1 MDHEIH
7 INNGAK
13 DARPIVFHLLPGEET
28 IFNLKVINH
37 GQPANI
43 SLAASS
49 PLFKAVRLRKPDHH
63 VVAEEIIPVLARMPA
78 DKSRLDGE
86 IILSAGGRES
96 RVPITL
102 LRDSE
107 NPDRD
112 DPGLQGN
119 GDSRED
125 IVYDEDGE
133 GAEEHGDDGES
144 EDESGRAGLDW
155 GEDEEGVARTEG
167 KQARRISFSSDADL
181 QRYRSARSRGRRGLA
196 AAHSDDGV
204 GKDAEEERD
213 FIPHYRTRIDDSFL
227 DKGGRQER
235 PGSDR
240 LKAGLIAGNDE
251 DGPEEWG
258 IKKEMDDPA
267 EEEGDKAVKPAGEWE
282 QGPPGHE
289 EAWLGYRQ
297 DADSESLEIIHQA
310 ERDELNLLEQGE
322 HDAKEGY
329 DNGEGRQDDAGKGS
343 SSYALLE
350 RMSDLSLAGS
360 IHAVPVLLLL
370 TLIASLV
377 LTFITGIIPEFP
389 GALASS
395 ILMVTLIIYGASRL
409 LKA

>member
-7 INNGAK
+7 INNGGR

-37 GQPANI
+37 GQPVNI
-43 SLAASS
+43 SLVASS

-63 VVAEEIIPVLARMPA
+63 VVAEEIIPILARMPA
-78 DKSRLDGE
+78 DKNRLDGE

-112 DPGLQGN
+112 EPELPGN
-119 GDSRED
+119 GDFGED
-125 IVYDEDGE
+125 IVYDEDIDE
-133 GAEEHGDDGES
+133 AEENGDDRES
-144 EDESGRAGLDW
+144 EDESGRPGRDW
-155 GEDEEGVARTEG
+155 GEDEEGIERTEG
-167 KQARRISFSSDADL
+167 KQARRISFSRDADL
-181 QRYRSARSRGRRGLA
+181 QRYRSARGRGKLGLA
-196 AAHSDDGV
+196 DVGSDDVV
-204 GKDAEEERD
+204 GKDAEEDRD
-213 FIPHYRTRIDDSFL
+213 FKPHYRTRIDDSFL
-227 DKGGRQER
+227 KKGGRHELL
-235 PGSDR
+235 GSDGP
-240 LKAGLIAGNDE
+240 KAGLIAGNGE
-251 DGPEEWG
+251 DGPEGWG
-258 IKKEMDDPA
+258 TKKEMDEPA
-267 EEEGDKAVKPAGEWE
+267 EEGEKAVKPAGEWE

-310 ERDELNLLEQGE
+310 EKDELNLLEEGE
-322 HDAKEGY
+322 HEARQGY
-329 DNGEGRQDDAGKGS
+329 DKGEGRQDDAERRS
-343 SSYALLE
+343 SPYALLE

-370 TLIASLV
+370 TLMASLV

-395 ILMVTLIIYGASRL
+395 ILIVTLIIYGAARL